1 MLKEAFLVRLFPN
14 LVFFVFIA
22 EVDIY
27 GGKSFEKKEIYWQKA
42 VKINGE

>member
-1 MLKEAFLVRLFPN
+1 LRLFSD

-27 GGKSFEKKEIYWQKA
+27 GERALKKKEIYWQKA